1 MLLAWPDVIVF
12 ALGPIGVL
20 LLVSGLRTTRE
31 RLWLSA
37 IVAWTVL
44 WLFQPAGVATQIIR
58 GGGIMVTGAFVAAVL
73 WRPERLGRSVAIA
86 VATGLAGTL
95 WWTWILGVTWER
107 VEFALTRAT
116 WATYQTMARS
126 MAAFDGP
133 GAAEDAA
140 AGIALMVRLFPGLT
154 VLAAGTGLLVAWA
167 VYQRVALRPV
177 GGPAAPF
184 INFRGSDHLLW
195 GLVVPLAILISPAR
209 DTLDLVAVNALLV
222 FGVIYVIRGAAILT
236 WFMRSKSRL
245 GSLGLGLLAIAALFV
260 LPIAGS
266 GLLLLGIVDTW
277 IDIRRRPM
285 PPPSTR
291 GELP

>member
-1 MLLAWPDVIVF
+1 MAWPDVIVF

-20 LLVSGLRTTRE
+20 LLVSGLRTNRE

-44 WLFQPAGVATQIIR
+44 WLVQPGGITTQIIR

-73 WRPERLGRSVAIA
+73 WRPERLGRNVGVA
-86 VATGLAGTL
+86 VAAGLAGTL
-95 WWTWILGVTWER
+95 WWTWLLGVTWER
-107 VEFALTRAT
+107 IEFALTRAT
-116 WATYQTMARS
+116 WAVYQTMAKS
-126 MAAFDGP
+126 MLAFDGP

-140 AGIALMVRLFPGLT
+140 AGIALVVKLFPGLT
-154 VLAAGTGLLVAWA
+154 VLAAGTGLLVGWA
-167 VYQRVALRPV
+167 VYQRVALRPI

-184 INFRGSDHLLW
+184 TGFRGSDHLLW
-195 GLVVPLAILISPAR
+195 GLVVPLAILISPAG
-209 DTLDLVAVNALLV
+209 DALDLVAVNVLLV
-222 FGVIYVIRGAAILT
+222 FGIIYVARGAAILT
-236 WFMRSKSRL
+236 WFMRPKSPL
-245 GSLGLGLLAIAALFV
+245 GSVGLGLVAVAALFV

>member
-107 VEFALTRAT
+107 IEFALTRAT

-133 GAAEDAA
+133 GAAKDAA

>member
-107 VEFALTRAT
+107 IEFALTRAT

-140 AGIALMVRLFPGLT
+140 TGIALMVRLFPGLA

>member
-1 MLLAWPDVIVF
+1 MAWPDVIVF

-37 IVAWTVL
+37 ILAWTVL
-44 WLFQPAGVATQIIR
+44 WLVQPGGITTQIIR
-58 GGGIMVTGAFVAAVL
+58 GGGIMVTGAFVAAVM
-73 WRPERLGRSVAIA
+73 WRPERLGRNVGIA
-86 VATGLAGTL
+86 VAAGLAGTL
-95 WWTWILGVTWER
+95 WWTWLLGVTWER
-107 VEFALTRAT
+107 IEFALTRAT
-116 WATYQTMARS
+116 WAAYQTMAKS
-126 MAAFDGP
+126 MTAFDGP

-140 AGIALMVRLFPGLT
+140 AGIELVVKLFPGLT

-167 VYQRVALRPV
+167 VYQRVALRPI

-184 INFRGSDHLLW
+184 TGFRGSDHLLW
-195 GLVVPLAILISPAR
+195 GLVAPLAILIGPAG
-209 DTLDLVAVNALLV
+209 DALDRVAINVLLV
-222 FGVIYVIRGAAILT
+222 FGIIYVARGAAILT
-236 WFMRSKSRL
+236 WFMRSKSPL
-245 GSLGLGLLAIAALFV
+245 GSVALGLLALAALFV

-285 PPPSTR
+285 PPPPPSTR

>member
-73 WRPERLGRSVAIA
+73 WRPERLGRNVAIA
-86 VATGLAGTL
+86 VAMGLVGTL

-107 VEFALTRAT
+107 IEFALTRAT

-140 AGIALMVRLFPGLT
+140 AGIALMVRLFPGLA

>member
-44 WLFQPAGVATQIIR
+44 WLFQPAGVATQVIR

-73 WRPERLGRSVAIA
+73 WRPERLGRNVAIA

-107 VEFALTRAT
+107 IEFALTRAT

-154 VLAAGTGLLVAWA
+154 VLAAGTGLLVAWT

-177 GGPAAPF
+177 GGPAAAF

>member
-73 WRPERLGRSVAIA
+73 WRPERLGRNVAIA
-86 VATGLAGTL
+86 VAAGLAGTL

-116 WATYQTMARS
+116 WATFQTMARS

-140 AGIALMVRLFPGLT
+140 AGIALMVRLFPGLA

>member
-1 MLLAWPDVIVF
+1 MLMAWPDVIVF

-44 WLFQPAGVATQIIR
+44 WLVQPGGITTQIIR

-73 WRPERLGRSVAIA
+73 WRPERLGRNVGVA
-86 VATGLAGTL
+86 VAAGLAGTL
-95 WWTWILGVTWER
+95 WWTWLLGVTWER
-107 VEFALTRAT
+107 IDFALTRAT
-116 WATYQTMARS
+116 WAVYQTMARS
-126 MAAFDGP
+126 MTAFDGP

-140 AGIALMVRLFPGLT
+140 AGIALVVKLFPGLT
-154 VLAAGTGLLVAWA
+154 VLAAGTGLLVGWA
-167 VYQRVALRPV
+167 VYQRVALRPI

-184 INFRGSDHLLW
+184 TGFRGSDHLLW
-195 GLVVPLAILISPAR
+195 GLVVPLAILISPAG
-209 DTLDLVAVNALLV
+209 DTLDLVAVNVLLV
-222 FGVIYVIRGAAILT
+222 FGIIYVARGAAILT
-236 WFMRSKSRL
+236 WFMRPKSPL
-245 GSLGLGLLAIAALFV
+245 GSVGLGLVAVAALFV

>member
-73 WRPERLGRSVAIA
+73 WRPERLGRNVAIA

-107 VEFALTRAT
+107 IEFALTRAT

-140 AGIALMVRLFPGLT
+140 TGIALMVRLFPGLA

>member
-1 MLLAWPDVIVF
+1 M
-12 ALGPIGVL
+12 
-20 LLVSGLRTTRE
+20 SGLRTTRE

-44 WLFQPAGVATQIIR
+44 WLFQPGGVATQIIR

-73 WRPERLGRSVAIA
+73 WRPERLGRNVTIA
-86 VATGLAGTL
+86 VAAGLAGTL

-116 WATYQTMARS
+116 WATFQTMARS

-133 GAAEDAA
+133 GAAENAA
-140 AGIALMVRLFPGLT
+140 AGIALVVRLFPGLT

-167 VYQRVALRPV
+167 VYQRVAFRPV

-184 INFRGSDHLLW
+184 TSFRGSDHLLW
-195 GLVVPLAILISPAR
+195 GLVVPLAILISPAG

>member
-1 MLLAWPDVIVF
+1 MAWPDVIVF

-31 RLWLSA
+31 RLWLSD

-44 WLFQPAGVATQIIR
+44 WLVQPGGITTQIIR
-58 GGGIMVTGAFVAAVL
+58 GGGIMVTGAFVAAVV
-73 WRPERLGRSVAIA
+73 WRPERLGRNVGVA
-86 VATGLAGTL
+86 VAAGLAGTL
-95 WWTWILGVTWER
+95 WWTWLLGVTWER
-107 VEFALTRAT
+107 IEFALTRAT
-116 WATYQTMARS
+116 WAIYRTMAKS
-126 MAAFDGP
+126 MTAFDGP
-133 GAAEDAA
+133 SANEDAA
-140 AGIALMVRLFPGLT
+140 AGIALVVKLFPGLT

-167 VYQRVALRPV
+167 VYQRVSHRPI
-177 GGPAAPF
+177 GGPAPPF
-184 INFRGSDHLLW
+184 AGFRGSDHLLW
-195 GLVVPLAILISPAR
+195 GLVVPLAILISPAG
-209 DTLDLVAVNALLV
+209 DVLDLIAVNVLLV
-222 FGVIYVIRGAAILT
+222 FGIIYVARGAAILT
-236 WFMRSKSRL
+236 WFMRPKSLL
-245 GSLGLGLLAIAALFV
+245 GSVGLGLVAVAALFV

>member
-73 WRPERLGRSVAIA
+73 RRPERLGRNVAIA
-86 VATGLAGTL
+86 VAMGLAGTL

-107 VEFALTRAT
+107 IEFALTRAT

-140 AGIALMVRLFPGLT
+140 AGIALMVRLFPGLA